1 MRRFHAKILFYRDD
15 QQLLERSLRRFPKMS
30 NDNEESAGK
39 QTRIK
44 KDKSKRK
51 EPIDTVDT
59 SQKKEKRKKVKSKGN
74 HKSTLDRRFLHR
86 YFRQAS

>member
-1 MRRFHAKILFYRDD
+1 MRRFHAKILFYGDD

-30 NDNEESAGK
+30 NDNEESGK
-39 QTRIK
+39 QTKIK

-59 SQKKEKRKKVKSKGN
+59 SQKNEKRKKVKSKGD
-74 HKSTLDRRFLHR
+74 HKSTLDRRFLHH